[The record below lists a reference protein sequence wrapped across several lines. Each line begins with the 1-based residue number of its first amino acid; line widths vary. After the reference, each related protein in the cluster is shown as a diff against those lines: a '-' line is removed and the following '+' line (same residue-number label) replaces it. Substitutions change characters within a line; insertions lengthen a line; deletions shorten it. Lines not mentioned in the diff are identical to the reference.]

1 MNRQRLAALLA
12 LLLLFPSLAS
22 AASSG
27 LFTASNL
34 IIESSQYQT
43 LTANVVGGQ
52 SPYTYNFLIYAN
64 NGLLEYNAI
73 YTGIAST
80 QNVLTF
86 QHLSAWGTG
95 VFTANVYITDSATV
109 NVVVSNQTLYYTPS
123 AALVTMPPSSSLPT
137 KVGQFGGFANQQTS
151 YLSTYQM
158 NQEGATNSMS
168 FGIWFKLLSVPTA
181 YAMIFTDTYSG
192 TGRNGYDLWVGGAGS
207 GAVGYLVL
215 ERFYNGNGF
224 SLASLGTLSM
234 NQWYYATVTYNGLI
248 LSLYLNGVL
257 QSSSSGVTGA
267 ISVNEIMHLGGTNL
281 HPGNQQLADF
291 QVYSAALTPAQ
302 VNTLYNSGIG
312 GNTIASLSGNL
323 ISYLP
328 LNGNSVDFSG
338 LNNNGVATGVVTY
351 PSNVYRGYAPTV
363 QQGLAASNTIVFT
376 ALSDSQ
382 MLPLTYNYI
391 VFNTITHAIVANML
405 YTGVTLTSNTFSFT
419 ANTALEAVGST
430 LSANVQVTDANSFT
444 TVSANVN
451 TITVTGPAAVI
462 QVTPPTNAL
471 PQSVA
476 QFNGQSSYIQLPSTA
491 RQTGAFTFSFWVNPV
506 SWMNNQYQS
515 LFGGCALC
523 GGNSGGIALTNST
536 DAKLHFEIY
545 NSINDQVLYIT
556 HANTPPTGSWSFITV
571 SWDGTAGAS
580 AVKYYENGVLLQSG
594 AGVLG
599 PIVWGS
605 YNLDIG
611 ARSAPNYWFDGSIA
625 DFQIYNTSLD
635 ANQIQTLYIK
645 GIGAARWPRQ
655 HRGLVAAQRQLR
667 GLQRIQL
674 QRGRHQR
681 DLQRDLHQRIR
692 ASGIEH
698 VLRRGAGDDLHGCDE
713 QPQPAVH
720 LQLPDS
726 QLHDGRCCR

>member
-64 NGLLEYNAI
+64 NGLLEYNAL

-109 NVVVSNQTLYYTPS
+109 NVVVSNQTVYYTPS

-168 FGIWFKLLSVPTA
+168 FGIWFKLLSVPTT

-224 SLASLGTLSM
+224 TLTSLGTLSM
-234 NQWYYATVTYNGLI
+234 NQWYYATVTYNGLV

-476 QFNGQSSYIQLPSTA
+476 QFNGQSSYVNIANNPYIQL
-491 RQTGAFTFSFWVNPV
+491 N
-506 SWMNNQYQS
+506 
-515 LFGGCALC
+515 
-523 GGNSGGIALTNST
+523 
-536 DAKLHFEIY
+536 
-545 NSINDQVLYIT
+545 
-556 HANTPPTGSWSFITV
+556 
-571 SWDGTAGAS
+571 
-580 AVKYYENGVLLQSG
+580 
-594 AGVLG
+594 
-599 PIVWGS
+599 
-605 YNLDIG
+605 
-611 ARSAPNYWFDGSIA
+611 GSIYA
-625 DFQIYNTSLD
+625 FI
-635 ANQIQTLYIK
+635 
-645 GIGAARWPRQ
+645 
-655 HRGLVAAQRQLR
+655 LV
-667 GLQRIQL
+667 G
-674 QRGRHQR
+674 
-681 DLQRDLHQRIR
+681 
-692 ASGIEH
+692 
-698 VLRRGAGDDLHGCDE
+698 
-713 QPQPAVH
+713 
-720 LQLPDS
+720 
-726 QLHDGRCCR
+726 